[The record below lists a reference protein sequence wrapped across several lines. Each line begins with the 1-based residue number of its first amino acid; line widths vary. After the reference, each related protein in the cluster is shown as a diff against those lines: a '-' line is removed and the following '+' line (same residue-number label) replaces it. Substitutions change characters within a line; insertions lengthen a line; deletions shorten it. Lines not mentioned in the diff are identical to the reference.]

1 MRAFRDG
8 TPYAGEDL
16 FSASTPGLTARCTR
30 DGPTPGMC
38 LSERRIDG
46 ADLTFRFPRSWLAQW
61 RDVADAMDRLTAQLH
76 GPKDRQPRQAAAASS
91 TRGMVGIRG
100 KAYRRSRACRPPR

>member
-1 MRAFRDG
+1 MRAFRDA

-16 FSASTPGLTARCTR
+16 FFANSPSLTARCSR
-30 DGPTPGMC
+30 DTSTPGMC

-61 RDVADAMDRLTAQLH
+61 RDVADALDRLTLQLH
-76 GPKDRQPRQAAAASS
+76 GTK
-91 TRGMVGIRG
+91 G
-100 KAYRRSRACRPPR
+100 